1 MMKHIHHIIPR
12 YRCKELGINPDFP
25 ENLIELSVKE
35 HAKAHRILWEGGGRE
50 EDLVAWKSLEA
61 TIGQEEVR
69 LGTSRIGGLNN
80 RGKKKSKEHRQKISE
95 AISKLMNGNQSE
107 EVKKKISES
116 MKGNKNS
123 QNHSSDEYRKTQSE
137 AMKKAW
143 AKRKL
148 KKA

>member
-1 MMKHIHHIIPR
+1 MRNKPLPGLIKRRSPLRQIDTTRGDVDTTWADKVYTKTKVDAELEKSGHHSE
-12 YRCKELGINPDFP
+12 KGI
-25 ENLIELSVKE
+25 
-35 HAKAHRILWEGGGRE
+35 
-50 EDLVAWKSLEA
+50 
-61 TIGQEEVR
+61 
-69 LGTSRIGGLNN
+69 
-80 RGKKKSKEHRQKISE
+80 RGKKKSKEHRQKISK
-95 AISKLMNGNQSE
+95 AISKLMRGPQEE

-123 QNHSSDEYRKTQSE
+123 QNHSSGEYRKTQSE